1 MLGTAVL
8 EYSDYFFIVINVFY
22 NPSNR
27 LFIFLI
33 SVLLLL
39 VSCSFP
45 SNKGTKVKS
54 LMLTA
59 LLPMQM
65 HTAKWKVSNPAAA
78 WRVDALHNDIF
89 T

>member
-45 SNKGTKVKS
+45 SNKGTKS

-65 HTAKWKVSNPAAA
+65 HTAKWKVSNNAAA

>member
-27 LFIFLI
+27 LLI

>member
-1 MLGTAVL
+1 MLETAVL

-39 VSCSFP
+39 ASCSFP

-54 LMLTA
+54 LML
-59 LLPMQM
+59 MQM
-65 HTAKWKVSNPAAA
+65 HTAKWNLCNPAAA